1 MHSEH
6 AIPTP
11 APRLAVI
18 LVAAGSGTRLG
29 YGIPKALV
37 PLAGRP
43 LLEHALD
50 GIALACPEARLIVVL
65 PKGNSELEMICL
77 RHRSQPV
84 TCVGGVTR
92 TDSVRVGLSLLDPDT
107 EFVMVHD
114 AARALT
120 PAIVFE
126 RVSKALIAGAQ
137 AVIPVL
143 PVIDTIKR
151 VQPSTSGIGTG
162 SVSATVDRAELR
174 AVQTPQ
180 GFKARSLRAAHEAI
194 ATWEPERAETVTDDA
209 MLMEMNGITVFTVH
223 GSTLGLKV
231 TTKMDLLLAEA
242 LVANG
247 YEDEA

>member
-1 MHSEH
+1 M
-6 AIPTP
+6 PTEQGTPPP
-11 APRLAVI
+11 AHRTAVI

-37 PLAGRP
+37 PLAGRS

-50 GIALACPEARLIVVL
+50 GLATGCPDARVIVVL
-65 PKGNSELEMICL
+65 PEGNAELEGICS
-77 RHRSQPV
+77 RHRSRPV
-84 TCVGGVTR
+84 TCTGGATR
-92 TDSVRVGLSLLDPDT
+92 NDSVRAGLARLEPGT
-107 EFVMVHD
+107 EFVLVHD

-120 PAIVFE
+120 PPAVFE
-126 RVSKALIAGAQ
+126 RVADALSAGAE

-143 PVIDTIKR
+143 PVIDTIKS
-151 VQPSTSGIGTG
+151 VQPASAGIGEG
-162 SVSATVDRAELR
+162 IVSSTVDRAVLR

-180 GFKARSLRAAHEAI
+180 GFNAASLAAAHA
-194 ATWEPERAETVTDDA
+194 AVSSWKPERAEKVTDDA

-223 GSTLGLKV
+223 GSALGLKV